1 MDELLQFQH
10 GDKLAGNPLSM
21 VVAAGPYTLDDDLNY
36 EPLEALVNVVI
47 DERPD
52 VLILVSRARSLAPEA
67 VTPCRSPIPGVPV
80 MMDDAGSADN
90 RRSSDH
96 SSTRNTQ

>member
-1 MDELLQFQH
+1 VDELLQFQH

-21 VVAAGPYTLDDDLNY
+21 AVAAGPYTLDDDLNY

-52 VLILVSRARSLAPEA
+52 VLILVSRAWSLTFGTSA
-67 VTPCRSPIPGVPV
+67 TPLALFNDGRNG
-80 MMDDAGSADN
+80 MDQG
-90 RRSSDH
+90 
-96 SSTRNTQ
+96 